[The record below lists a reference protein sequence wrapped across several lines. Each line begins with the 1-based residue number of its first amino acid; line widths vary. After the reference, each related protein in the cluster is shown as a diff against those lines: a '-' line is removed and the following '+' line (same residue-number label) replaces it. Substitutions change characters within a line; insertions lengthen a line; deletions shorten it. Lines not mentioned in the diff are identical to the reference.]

1 MTDEIKG
8 AVAAALKE
16 NASGQNITI
25 GELATRRLGQPDN
38 VQAEASEQ
46 IEETPESVVEEVE
59 TEQETEQLPEEVSE
73 EPTNNDLSQ
82 YNLDE
87 MSEQDLRELSEKLGS
102 RAVARFGEL
111 TAKRKQAEEKL
122 AELQKQLSEGNGD
135 ILNKPKAIE
144 NNPYSNLKSIEELQS
159 KSQELNDIITWAE
172 ETLFESDG
180 YSADDVVTEV
190 EGKEVTKAQ
199 VRRSLLQA
207 RKARDQFLPDQLN
220 KVQQIEQGKHLKEAF
235 DKQAQEELPWLS
247 GEDNDVRKQYEAM
260 LGDKRFIDLQEKV
273 DPDISAQLPY
283 IIAHAANSIYG
294 RKLVDDT
301 KKSVNLNP
309 PKTGA
314 TSAPSVSRTKKSQK
328 ALADLNNRFKSSGSR
343 DDFITFRAAQLS
355 KQ

>member
-111 TAKRKQAEEKL
+111 TAKRKQAE
-122 AELQKQLSEGNGD
+122 
-135 ILNKPKAIE
+135 
-144 NNPYSNLKSIEELQS
+144 
-159 KSQELNDIITWAE
+159 
-172 ETLFESDG
+172 
-180 YSADDVVTEV
+180 
-190 EGKEVTKAQ
+190 
-199 VRRSLLQA
+199 R
-207 RKARDQFLPDQLN
+207 
-220 KVQQIEQGKHLKEAF
+220 
-235 DKQAQEELPWLS
+235 
-247 GEDNDVRKQYEAM
+247 
-260 LGDKRFIDLQEKV
+260 
-273 DPDISAQLPY
+273 
-283 IIAHAANSIYG
+283 
-294 RKLVDDT
+294 
-301 KKSVNLNP
+301 
-309 PKTGA
+309 
-314 TSAPSVSRTKKSQK
+314 
-328 ALADLNNRFKSSGSR
+328 
-343 DDFITFRAAQLS
+343 
-355 KQ
+355 

>member
-122 AELQKQLSEGNGD
+122 AELQKQLSEG
-135 ILNKPKAIE
+135 
-144 NNPYSNLKSIEELQS
+144 
-159 KSQELNDIITWAE
+159 
-172 ETLFESDG
+172 
-180 YSADDVVTEV
+180 
-190 EGKEVTKAQ
+190 KE
-199 VRRSLLQA
+199 
-207 RKARDQFLPDQLN
+207 D
-220 KVQQIEQGKHLKEAF
+220 H
-235 DKQAQEELPWLS
+235 
-247 GEDNDVRKQYEAM
+247 Y
-260 LGDKRFIDLQEKV
+260 
-273 DPDISAQLPY
+273 
-283 IIAHAANSIYG
+283 
-294 RKLVDDT
+294 
-301 KKSVNLNP
+301 
-309 PKTGA
+309 
-314 TSAPSVSRTKKSQK
+314 
-328 ALADLNNRFKSSGSR
+328 
-343 DDFITFRAAQLS
+343 
-355 KQ
+355 